1 MALSKILP
9 AGQAQ
14 FAGARNLIINGSM
27 ICSQRGTSTAYSA
40 NTSRGYVLD
49 RWYGEGYPLNA
60 TIAQSTLAYDGITYE
75 CASLSSITGTYY
87 FYQAIE
93 DGVKYNKG
101 KNLVLSFVA
110 SGSGNIQCQ
119 YNAGTVGTVN
129 LGSAI
134 TLTGTPTKYS
144 VAFTVSGSA
153 TGDHLYIGFNGSGG
167 SFNVSLVQLEVGS
180 TATDFQHR
188 SYGDE
193 LAKCQRYYQSMD
205 YYYSSGSTSSNGFYY
220 TPLCFPVTMRATP
233 AMTASQWGQNT
244 GNASTYHSSNLVNG
258 WILVSALSTAC
269 IVRGNH
275 TNTYNLMAGRGK
287 FDAEL

>member
-9 AGQAQ
+9 AGQSQ
-14 FAGARNLIINGSM
+14 FAGARNLIINGAM
-27 ICSQRGTSTAYSA
+27 QVTQRGTSTAYSA

-101 KNLVLSFVA
+101 KNLALSFVA

-129 LGSAI
+129 VGSAI

-167 SFNVSLVQLEVGS
+167 SFNVSLVQLEVGE
-180 TATDFQHR
+180 TATPFEHPR

-193 LAKCQRYYQSMD
+193 LRACMRYFQLMTVPQW
-205 YYYSSGSTSSNGFYY
+205 YYNTLNSGSAYHTITYP
-220 TPLCFPVTMRATP
+220 TIMRANANATEHTTIRYWTGGSSATFSP
-233 AMTASQWGQNT
+233 TLTGKTDRVLLQRASGITNFN
-244 GNASTYHSSNLVNG
+244 GLVDGKINL
-258 WILVSALSTAC
+258 
-269 IVRGNH
+269 
-275 TNTYNLMAGRGK
+275 
-287 FDAEL
+287 DAEL